1 MRCLTPCRDPLQ
13 VSPPPQGCQTPAH
26 RHKQGQSYL
35 SHAPHRPANRYP
47 ACCPIHS
54 RAAMA
59 RRPRILIAHQPHHV
73 VQRGHRQRAVFD
85 ESDDYCAY
93 LEDLHDYRQSL
104 GVALYAWC
112 LMPNHVHL
120 LLAPQDDPRTV
131 SMLMQRIAQRAT
143 RRWNARRDVAGSLW
157 EARFKSRVIDTE
169 RYLLACCMY
178 IELNPV
184 RAGLSASASEYRW
197 SSYRARMG
205 IVSDKR
211 LDLHDLY
218 VAMGPDQQTRRKEY
232 EKWCLSHTG
241 V

>member
-1 MRCLTPCRDPLQ
+1 
-13 VSPPPQGCQTPAH
+13 
-26 RHKQGQSYL
+26 
-35 SHAPHRPANRYP
+35 
-47 ACCPIHS
+47 
-54 RAAMA
+54 MA
-59 RRPRILIAHQPHHV
+59 RSPRILIAHQPHHV
-73 VQRGHRQRAVFD
+73 VQRGHRQRAVFAD
-85 ESDDYCAY
+85 PADYCAY

-120 LLAPQDDPRTV
+120 LLAPHDDPRTV

-157 EARFKSRVIDTE
+157 EARFKSRVVDTE

-184 RAGLSASASEYRW
+184 KAGLTTSASEYRW
-197 SSYRARMG
+197 SSYRVRMG
-205 IVSDKR
+205 IVSGDH
-211 LDLHDLY
+211 LGLHGLY
-218 VAMGPDQQTRRKEY
+218 LAMGPDEQTRRKEY
-232 EKWCLSHTG
+232 EKWCLSQTG